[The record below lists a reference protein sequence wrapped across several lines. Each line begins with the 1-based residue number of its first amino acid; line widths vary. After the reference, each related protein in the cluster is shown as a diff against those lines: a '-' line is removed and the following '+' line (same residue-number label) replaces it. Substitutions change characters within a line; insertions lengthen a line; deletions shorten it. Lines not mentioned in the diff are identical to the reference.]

1 MQGNSVPDNK
11 APNLSFK
18 EGKYPKSQDWAF
30 MFLVFLLSQFL
41 TSCTNK
47 PERARQNLKG
57 TYPLVS
63 EVNRYARG
71 FSITKYSNF
80 DMLEVKKP
88 WQGSEKLNFKYL
100 LVKEGVSVPGSIMKG
115 ADLIRLPV
123 ERIVCTSTTHVA
135 MLEALG
141 KTEAIVGVSGADLI
155 TNKEIKERINLG
167 EIRDIGYGRE
177 LNYEVLISL
186 RPDVVLIYGVESEM
200 TGLIHKLKDLG
211 ISVLMNGEY
220 LEEEPLGKMEW
231 IKLMATLFGLEEKAG
246 VLFDSVSTR
255 YELLKSKTENVNYRP
270 VVLTGLP
277 WKDVWYVSP
286 GNTAN
291 AKFIE
296 AAGATYLWEDL
307 KSDKA
312 VPMDLESVYLK
323 AGIAEYWINAG
334 TAVSI
339 NQIVNMDSRF
349 SHFKPVSSGKVYNN
363 TAKVNSTGGN
373 DYWESGLMHPDII
386 LMDLISI
393 FHPELSGDE
402 PLVYYQKLQ
411 Y

>member
-1 MQGNSVPDNK
+1 MHENSVSDKNWI
-11 APNLSFK
+11 FV
-18 EGKYPKSQDWAF
+18 F
-30 MFLVFLLSQFL
+30 IVFLFFL
-41 TSCTNK
+41 FINSCTNK
-47 PERARQNLKG
+47 PESARQNL
-57 TYPLVS
+57 PDINPVIS
-63 EVNRYARG
+63 EVNRYAQG
-71 FSITKYSNF
+71 FSITEFSDF
-80 DMLEVKKP
+80 SIVEVKKP
-88 WQGSEKLNFKYL
+88 WQGSDQLNFKYL
-100 LVKEGVSVPGSIMKG
+100 LVKDGIKVPDSISKG
-115 ADLIRLPV
+115 ADMISLPV
-123 ERIVCTSTTHVA
+123 ERIVCTSTTHIA
-135 MLEALG
+135 MLDALG
-141 KTEAIVGVSGADLI
+141 KTETIVGVSGTDLI
-155 TNKEIKERINLG
+155 TNKEIKERIKLG

-177 LNYEVLISL
+177 LNYEVLVSL

-246 VLFDSVSTR
+246 VLFDSVATR
-255 YELLKSKTENVNYRP
+255 YESLKSKTENVNHRP

-312 VPMDLESVYLK
+312 IPMDLESVYLK
-323 AGIAEYWINAG
+323 AGNAEYWINTG
-334 TAVSI
+334 TARSI
-339 NQIVNMDSRF
+339 EQIISMDSRF
-349 SHFKPVSSGKVYNN
+349 SHFPPINSGKVYNN

-373 DYWESGLMHPDII
+373 DYWESGLVHPDII
-386 LMDLISI
+386 LSDLINI
-393 FHPELSGDE
+393 FHPGLLEE
-402 PLVYYQKLQ
+402 ETLVYYQKLQ
-411 Y
+411 P